1 MTYKRVTAEERGL
14 IYRWRKEGHA
24 QREIAR
30 RLDRDASCICR
41 ELGRNTGLKGYRPKQ
56 AHEKAQA
63 QAKRTGPRR
72 FTDEVRADA
81 ETRIKEGWTPAI
93 IGGRARL
100 EGRPWVCAE
109 TIYTHIYADAKAG
122 GTLWKNLPRAKR
134 KRRRRCPRQDGRGRG
149 QIPNQRR
156 IDTRPAEVETRQ
168 TIGHWEGDLINGAN
182 GTGNLATLVERS
194 SRFTL
199 VGRTDSKEADEV
211 TLKICALFKTLPP
224 RARRSVTLDNGKEFA
239 RHEEISRDAV
249 IDVFFAHPYH
259 SWERGT
265 NENTNGLIRRL
276 YPKKSSFA
284 RIGRPEIKRIG
295 VFLNDRPRKCLG
307 WSTPREKMTAFLA
320 TNSRGEQNGNGHV
333 LQRQRHFSGLGL
345 TATAT
350 ITARKTDQYEDV
362 SLLQVLR

>member
-1 MTYKRVTAEERGL
+1 MVYKRVTADEREH
-14 IYRWRKEGHA
+14 IYRWRQEGRT
-24 QREIAR
+24 QSEIAR
-30 RLDRDASCICR
+30 RLDRDPGSISR
-41 ELGRNTGLKGYRPKQ
+41 EISRNTGLKGYRPKQ
-56 AHEKAQA
+56 AHEKSQA
-63 QAKRTGPRR
+63 QAKRAGPRR
-72 FTDEVRADA
+72 FTAEVRADA
-81 ETRIKEGWTPAI
+81 EARLKEGWTPAI

-168 TIGHWEGDLINGAN
+168 TVGHWEGDLINGAN
-182 GTGNLATLVERS
+182 GTGNLATLVERR

-199 VGRTDSKEADEV
+199 VGRTDSKEAEEV
-211 TLKICALFKTLPP
+211 TLKICALFKTLPQ
-224 RARRSVTLDNGKEFA
+224 RARQSVTLDNGKEFA
-239 RHEEISRDAV
+239 RHEEIAADTV
-249 IDVFFAHPYH
+249 MDVFFAHPYH

-284 RIGRPEIKRIG
+284 GIGRAEIRRID
-295 VFLNDRPRKCLG
+295 VFLNDRPRKCLS
-307 WSTPREKMTAFLA
+307 WSTPREMLTAFLGCA
-320 TNSRGEQNGNGHV
+320 P
-333 LQRQRHFSGLGL
+333 
-345 TATAT
+345 
-350 ITARKTDQYEDV
+350 
-362 SLLQVLR
+362 